1 MEHTSSSSPSS
12 RLLLFMNGLRVAT
25 LVLCWYWWVF
35 IVAFD
40 VVVAHQVE
48 VMCHSILWHG
58 TLFTFPTAATAFFV
72 PEVHYNANTTYTRD
86 SSVPFFV
93 EHVSHFKIGTVACQF
108 TFLHKC
114 TGTLDCRSATNWPSR
129 SSPTIDLPMDL
140 LEWVYLLQ
148 DNRIITPAIPNLNV
162 NITSAPRSI
171 CPKTSRSVKLL
182 PRQWKQE

>member
-1 MEHTSSSSPSS
+1 MEHTSSLGCGSRRWCCAGIGERSSLRSMWWWHIKLRWCVTQYCDMGLCLPFP
-12 RLLLFMNGLRVAT
+12 RQQPLFSP
-25 LVLCWYWWVF
+25 W
-35 IVAFD
+35 
-40 VVVAHQVE
+40 
-48 VMCHSILWHG
+48 S
-58 TLFTFPTAATAFFV
+58 P
-72 PEVHYNANTTYTRD
+72 NANTTYTRD

-148 DNRIITPAIPNLNV
+148 DNRKITPAIPILNV
-162 NITSAPRSI
+162 NTTTAPRSI

-182 PRQWKQE
+182 AKQWKQE